1 MSFKMKKIICFLF
14 VGLLFS
20 VQTDAAR
27 GRKPCSGAKGGISH
41 CTSDGR
47 FVCNDGSLS
56 QSKRFCSGYGV
67 VPGKRQVKSPVTT
80 KPVQKKKSAAVR
92 KVSQPSVAEKNEAV
106 PVTEPR
112 KPTCAP
118 LYMASK
124 PGFTHLPICSGNQ
137 Y

>member
-1 MSFKMKKIICFLF
+1 MKKIICFLF
-14 VGLLFS
+14 VGLLLS
-20 VQTDAAR
+20 VQADAAR

-67 VPGKRQVKSPVTT
+67 APDKRQVKSPVTT
-80 KPVQKKKSAAVR
+80 KPVQKKKSSAVR
-92 KVSQPSVAEKNEAV
+92 KVSQPSVAEKDESV